1 MQAGAML
8 ELAAHAKINL
18 GLEVTGK
25 RGDGYHDLVSVMQL
39 VDLHDTLIFSPAQD
53 IRLLSDDPAMQAE
66 GEANLVLRAAHLL
79 RQAYDVGEGV
89 SITLQKRIPTAAG
102 LGGGSSD
109 AATTLLGLSRLW
121 GLNLPGEALAR
132 LGGTLGSDVPF
143 FFAGPTALVE
153 GRGERVTPLAP
164 SPRFHAV
171 LVSQPYNLPGKTRQL
186 YASLTPAD
194 MSDGSVTRQLL
205 QILRHG
211 DDITSM
217 LLYNAFERAALQ
229 VFPGLDSVRRQMLD
243 AGAPN
248 VHLSGSGPTL
258 YALYPQSAATEARH
272 LRDAMTQAGFRTYL
286 VTSVT

>member
-1 MQAGAML
+1 
-8 ELAAHAKINL
+8 
-18 GLEVTGK
+18 
-25 RGDGYHDLVSVMQL
+25 
-39 VDLHDTLIFSPAQD
+39 
-53 IRLLSDDPAMQAE
+53 
-66 GEANLVLRAAHLL
+66 
-79 RQAYDVGEGV
+79 
-89 SITLQKRIPTAAG
+89 
-102 LGGGSSD
+102 
-109 AATTLLGLSRLW
+109 
-121 GLNLPGEALAR
+121 
-132 LGGTLGSDVPF
+132 
-143 FFAGPTALVE
+143 
-153 GRGERVTPLAP
+153 
-164 SPRFHAV
+164 
-171 LVSQPYNLPGKTRQL
+171 
-186 YASLTPAD
+186 